1 MILMGNRTAV
11 EFLLRKGANPNGG
24 KGLTPL
30 SCIIH
35 RDDSQSDYKNTE
47 IIQSLKQY
55 GADFTNIKNYDNS
68 KESLLFTAVCL
79 SKKGL
84 VEYLLSNA
92 VGVEVQTES
101 YMTLPRDNMISQI
114 TPLHMAAFLG
124 YSPTIVEQLLVSGAN
139 PLKADSYGNTALHL
153 VAYPDPRYM
162 SALPPGSHLTQ
173 NERGTRIVSFQ
184 KKRDEMLNAVII
196 KSEGRRGCIM
206 ELLIKRVPDPS
217 LLNTCVNHEGDTIL
231 HKAVCNRDANV
242 MNSVKLMVR
251 QLIVAGA
258 SATILNKAGKTA
270 YELASDEIK
279 HVIDKAKKV
288 TKTSLNDKDHHK
300 FFKTNNIQEQ
310 EGSNLGRSL
319 LN

>member
-1 MILMGNRTAV
+1 MPIKPSKIQEQFYKRLKEGQYKAAENLIKKGANINYEYEHPEFDTILCPLLSKMILMGNRTAV

-173 NERGTRIVSFQ
+173 NE
-184 KKRDEMLNAVII
+184 
-196 KSEGRRGCIM
+196 
-206 ELLIKRVPDPS
+206 
-217 LLNTCVNHEGDTIL
+217 
-231 HKAVCNRDANV
+231 
-242 MNSVKLMVR
+242 
-251 QLIVAGA
+251 
-258 SATILNKAGKTA
+258 
-270 YELASDEIK
+270 
-279 HVIDKAKKV
+279 
-288 TKTSLNDKDHHK
+288 
-300 FFKTNNIQEQ
+300 
-310 EGSNLGRSL
+310 
-319 LN
+319 